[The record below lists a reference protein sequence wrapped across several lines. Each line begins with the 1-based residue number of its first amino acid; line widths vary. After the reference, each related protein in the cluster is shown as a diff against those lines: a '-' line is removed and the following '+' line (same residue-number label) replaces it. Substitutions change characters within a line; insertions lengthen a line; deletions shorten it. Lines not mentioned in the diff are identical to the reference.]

1 MPCPTMCAPED
12 MMCPGGVDPAG
23 CPMPDLC
30 MPMND
35 GECPS
40 MCPVSCNAEEMLCP
54 GPMDANGC
62 MGPETC
68 QPMMGNRKH

>member
-1 MPCPTMCAPED
+1 MCAPED
-12 MMCPGGVDPAG
+12 MLCPGGVDPEG
-23 CPMPDLC
+23 CTMPDLC

-40 MCPVSCNAEEMLCP
+40 MCPVTCSAEEMLCP
-54 GPMDANGC
+54 GPMDTNGC

-68 QPMMGNRKH
+68 QPMMGNL